1 MFLGKVNFKDGV
13 RQRRKIIN
21 EIIADP
27 YVKKTISHY
36 SCLNEA
42 GESLWIPR
50 AIKWRSQ
57 WILELACN
65 KRAKEIVGKITKRI

>member
-1 MFLGKVNFKDGV
+1 MKIPFCLPYIDRDVNHEV
-13 RQRRKIIN
+13 
-21 EIIADP
+21 
-27 YVKKTISHY
+27 H
-36 SCLNEA
+36 SCLNET